1 VTGVTGVVMAED
13 AVVVGGGP
21 GGMRAAAA
29 LALSG
34 RRVTLLQEGPHVG
47 GYAHPDIP
55 LSRGVTP
62 AVGPLAEQLYGPM
75 RPVEGLDRGV
85 HIDGHTHLL
94 PLGRAEIARLV
105 PASQAAS
112 AAMAWGRTRGTIELR
127 KIIGGGSELR
137 TYRDWVAQ
145 RFGEPVFERFYAA
158 YCQARF
164 GPPGEISCNVARV
177 FHGTVAEGPVYAPA
191 GGPSLATT
199 GFDVRTDVVIRSVQ
213 GGQVDTDDGIF
224 TGEVF
229 LDIAPRRVASWLGDA
244 ATPALVNDVGFLTAR
259 HALQVL
265 VRGPPNGADLP
276 VETHVLGGAPFYR
289 IMRPAAIPG
298 CAALEGLLS
307 VHYALDEGDP
317 LWLADDA
324 AVAARTVDSLA
335 AIGIAGAS
343 ADGARVQRIRDHHP
357 NWTGTHLVRMRRYLI
372 ALEDLEL
379 VPVGRAGLHAPL
391 ELAAE
396 TAYLEGLLLP
406 ERPTLRALLRHHV
419 EPPVLDSVD
428 RAHLT
433 RFVER

>member
-1 VTGVTGVVMAED
+1 MAED

-21 GGMRAAAA
+21 GGVHAAAA
-29 LALSG
+29 LAMAG

-62 AVGPLAEQLYGPM
+62 AAGPLAEQLHGAM
-75 RPVEGLDRGV
+75 VPVEGLDRGI
-85 HIDGHTHLL
+85 HLDGRTHRL

-105 PASQAAS
+105 PPAQAAS
-112 AAMAWGRTRGTIELR
+112 AAVAWSRTRGTIELR

-137 TYRDWVAQ
+137 TYRDWVVQ

-164 GPPGEISCNVARV
+164 GAPDEISCNAARV

-191 GGPSLATT
+191 RGPALPSG

-213 GGQVDTDDGIF
+213 GGQVETDDGLF

-229 LDIAPRRVASWLGDA
+229 LDVAPRRVVEWLGAA
-244 ATPALVNDVGFLTAR
+244 ATPAMVNDVGFLTAR
-259 HALQVL
+259 NALQVL
-265 VRGPPNGADLP
+265 VRCPEGAADLP
-276 VETHVLGGAPFYR
+276 FETHVLGGAPFYR
-289 IMRPAAIPG
+289 IVRPALLPG
-298 CAALEGLLS
+298 CGALEGTLS
-307 VHYALDEGDP
+307 VHYALDAGDP
-317 LWLADDA
+317 LWAAEDA
-324 AVAARTVDSLA
+324 VVASRTVEALA
-335 AIGIAGAS
+335 AIGIGGAS

-357 NWTGTHLVRMRRYLI
+357 NWMGTHLVRMRRYLI
-372 ALEDLEL
+372 GLEDLEL

-396 TAYLEGLLLP
+396 TAWLEGLLLS

-419 EPPVLDSVD
+419 EPPVLDSAD